1 MSSSNS
7 TSNVPAEQS
16 SSLTSESTTAP
27 SQIHENPPI
36 PDLIPDEVHNYAPKK
51 EPGETSKTPPVNFIM
66 TDVGTYK
73 RSSTTFWMST
83 PFRSHQLGYKLYLA
97 VRFSPADSL
106 RLEMALGSVQDNR
119 DSTTHLRF
127 PCIGDAIIKV
137 LNPHENKNH
146 IKVQMGFTIHAT
158 IISQHEFPEGG
169 SFVAISENYID
180 DDCLNLQVTE
190 IHLDDKYR
198 PWLLDPSLTNTH
210 DSDSDIDCSSLE
222 VD

>member
-1 MSSSNS
+1 MFSVMTYNIRTKYAFEFIGRKKKDQTVEVAEVSSSKS

-83 PFRSHQLGYKLYLA
+83 PFRSHQLGYKLYP
-97 VRFSPADSL
+97 VSY
-106 RLEMALGSVQDNR
+106 
-119 DSTTHLRF
+119 THLTL
-127 PCIGDAIIKV
+127 P
-137 LNPHENKNH
+137 
-146 IKVQMGFTIHAT
+146 TI
-158 IISQHEFPEGG
+158 
-169 SFVAISENYID
+169 
-180 DDCLNLQVTE
+180 
-190 IHLDDKYR
+190 
-198 PWLLDPSLTNTH
+198 
-210 DSDSDIDCSSLE
+210 DS
-222 VD
+222 V